1 MSRLGDLASI
11 LQEQQAV
18 YAKML
23 RQEEEKASALMAG
36 DTEALRPVMGAQQAL
51 LVYAKALEDKRVA
64 LCEAF
69 GSVTL
74 RELIESG
81 EEYREALEPK
91 FTQLSETVL
100 SLKKLNARNQ
110 KLLETRLD
118 TIRFMSEQLGLHAIT
133 YSKGVNVKA

>member
-1 MSRLGDLASI
+1 MSRLGDLASN

-23 RQEEEKASALMAG
+23 QQEQEKASALVAG

-51 LVYAKALEDKRVA
+51 LAHAKALEDKRVA

-69 GSVTL
+69 GPVTL

-81 EEYREALEPK
+81 EEYRAALEPE
-91 FTQLSETVL
+91 FTQLGETVFA
-100 SLKKLNARNQ
+100 LKKLGARNQ

-118 TIRFMSEQLGLHAIT
+118 TIRFMSEQLGLNAVT
-133 YSKGVNVKA
+133 YSRGVKAKI